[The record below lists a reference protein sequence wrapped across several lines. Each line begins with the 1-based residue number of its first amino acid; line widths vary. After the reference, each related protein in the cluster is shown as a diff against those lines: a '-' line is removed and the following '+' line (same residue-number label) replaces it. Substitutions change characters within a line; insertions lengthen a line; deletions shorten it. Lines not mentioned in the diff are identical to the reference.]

1 MAVIFKPLW
10 YTVHVLYLKII
21 FYIDALKNMVS
32 FTIIRIWGQFTYNT
46 VITQKLMQKSKIRP
60 DYKLLQYYRNYN
72 QTKIDELYADINS
85 VILCN

>member
-32 FTIIRIWGQFTYNT
+32 LTIIRIWGQFTYNT
-46 VITQKLMQKSKIRP
+46 IITQKLMQKSKIRP
-60 DYKLLQYYRNYN
+60 DYKLLQYYRSYN

>member
-32 FTIIRIWGQFTYNT
+32 LTIIRIWGQFTYNT
-46 VITQKLMQKSKIRP
+46 IITQKLMQKSKIRP
-60 DYKLLQYYRNYN
+60 DYKLLQYYRSYD
-72 QTKIDELYADINS
+72 QTKIDELYAVINS